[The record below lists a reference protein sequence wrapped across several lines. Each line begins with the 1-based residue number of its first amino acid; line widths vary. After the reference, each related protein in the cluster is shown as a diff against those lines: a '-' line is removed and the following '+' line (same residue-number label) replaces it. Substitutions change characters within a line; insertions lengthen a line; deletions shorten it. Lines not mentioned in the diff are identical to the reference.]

1 MPEPRRPRQ
10 SGMVIFWGL
19 LSAIERITSL
29 ELEAVRARD
38 FPTME
43 TLYEAKKADLAR
55 LFTLAGR
62 LGVTRQNAEFQQRL
76 LALERACAQLAE
88 AAGLEAQAL
97 RSEWQGADS
106 ENQRLR
112 SLKRAY
118 VSDTLDSDFH
128 AEG

>member
-1 MPEPRRPRQ
+1 
-10 SGMVIFWGL
+10 MVVLWGL
-19 LSAIERITSL
+19 FSAVERTTSL
-29 ELEAVRARD
+29 EIEAVQARD

-55 LFTLAGR
+55 LFAVARR

-76 LALERACAQLAE
+76 LALERLCAQLAE
-88 AAGLEAQAL
+88 VAGLEVQAL
-97 RSEWQGADS
+97 RSEWQGADL

-118 VSDTLDSDFH
+118 VSDKSNPDFH

>member
-1 MPEPRRPRQ
+1 
-10 SGMVIFWGL
+10 MVVFWSL
-19 LSAIERITSL
+19 LAAIEKATSL

-43 TLYEAKKADLAR
+43 TLYEAKRTDFAR
-55 LFTLAGR
+55 LVALAGR
-62 LGVTRQNAEFQQRL
+62 LGMTRQNAEFQKRL
-76 LALERACAQLAE
+76 VALEQAQALVAE
-88 AAGLEAQAL
+88 TAGKEAEAL

-118 VSDTLDSDFH
+118 VSDTLDTEFR

>member
-1 MPEPRRPRQ
+1 MI
-10 SGMVIFWGL
+10 VFWAL
-19 LSAIERITSL
+19 LEAIEKATAL

-43 TLYEAKKADLAR
+43 TLYEAKRVNLAR
-55 LFTLAGR
+55 LVSLAGR
-62 LGVTRQNAEFQQRL
+62 LGMNRQNAEFQQRL
-76 LALERACAQLAE
+76 LALERAQALVAE
-88 AAGLEAQAL
+88 TAGLEAQTL
-97 RSEWQGADS
+97 RSEWQGADV

-118 VSDTLDSDFH
+118 VSDTLGSDFH

>member
-1 MPEPRRPRQ
+1 
-10 SGMVIFWGL
+10 MVVFWAL

-43 TLYEAKKADLAR
+43 TLFEAKKADLAR

-62 LGVTRQNAEFQQRL
+62 LGVTRQNPEFQQRWV
-76 LALERACAQLAE
+76 ALEQACAKLAE
-88 AAGLEAQAL
+88 AAGLEVQAL
-97 RSEWQGADS
+97 RSEWQGADL

-118 VSDTLDSDFH
+118 VSDTSDSEFR